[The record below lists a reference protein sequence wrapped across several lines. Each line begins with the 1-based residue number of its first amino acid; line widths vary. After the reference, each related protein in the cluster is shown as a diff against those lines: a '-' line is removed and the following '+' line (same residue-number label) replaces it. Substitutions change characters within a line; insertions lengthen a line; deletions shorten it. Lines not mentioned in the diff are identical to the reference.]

1 MMSEPISLLERL
13 GNAPAKSWRIFTIGV
28 LAFWISSGGVW
39 LSLYFAPFWFYLAL
53 VFVLLSFSYA
63 VFGYIGIFANR
74 WLRLRI
80 QREQYKQVF
89 SDKE

>member
-1 MMSEPISLLERL
+1 MSEPSSLLEKL
-13 GNAPAKSWRIFTIGV
+13 GSAPAKSWRTFIIGV
-28 LAFWISSGGVW
+28 VAFWISTAGVW
-39 LSLYFAPFWFYLAL
+39 LSLYFSPFWFYLAL
-53 VFVLLSFSYA
+53 VFVLASFVYA

-74 WLRLRI
+74 WLRLQV